1 MEEEKRDKRFKD
13 VKKPRNR
20 IDKYK
25 SIRKKKRRGFNGTK
39 QPKENTQTNS
49 NVDVVVKSSSISS
62 APAVVAVSQQPQSE
76 ATSSTA
82 NSNQN
87 DIDTNTTKMVSVMH
101 KKQQH
106 KQPFSPVKGC
116 QTRKRKRE
124 SSLFSPDIVTPISES
139 GYKIIESGQLNSLM
153 LATCCS
159 VCKKDNTLEVRQNN
173 MKRKGMCETILLYC
187 NHCNVTL
194 KSIETSPRV
203 KSEKKRSQLVDINLR
218 SVMATTAAGGGLAS
232 LRRFCTNFNFPEPVT
247 ENSYNNYLHHLESH
261 AKSNCDISMHNA
273 AKELRQEI
281 IMNNNNESESDD
293 IGQILNTAVSVDGSW
308 QKRYGH
314 NKWSCVYNFY

>member
-1 MEEEKRDKRFKD
+1 MINTKVLGKRKEEG
-13 VKKPRNR
+13 
-20 IDKYK
+20 
-25 SIRKKKRRGFNGTK
+25 SFNGTK

-49 NVDVVVKSSSISS
+49 STVVVKSSSL
-62 APAVVAVSQQPQSE
+62 APAVVAVSQEPLSE

-87 DIDTNTTKMVSVMH
+87 DFDTNSTKIVSVMH

-124 SSLFSPDIVTPISES
+124 SSLFSPDIVTPISGS

-159 VCKKDNTLEVRQNN
+159 VYKKDNTLEIRQNN
-173 MKRKGMCETILLYC
+173 KKRKGMCETILLYC

-203 KSEKKRSQLVDINLR
+203 KSEKK
-218 SVMATTAAGGGLAS
+218 T
-232 LRRFCTNFNFPEPVT
+232 
-247 ENSYNNYLHHLESH
+247 
-261 AKSNCDISMHNA
+261 
-273 AKELRQEI
+273 
-281 IMNNNNESESDD
+281 
-293 IGQILNTAVSVDGSW
+293 
-308 QKRYGH
+308 
-314 NKWSCVYNFY
+314 